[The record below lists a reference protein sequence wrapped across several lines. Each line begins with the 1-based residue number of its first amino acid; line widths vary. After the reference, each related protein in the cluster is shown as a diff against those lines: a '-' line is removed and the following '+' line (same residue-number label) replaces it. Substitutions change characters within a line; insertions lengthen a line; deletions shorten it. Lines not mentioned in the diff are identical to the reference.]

1 MKEARIIFAGGDEE
15 LVNRYLGLIASRF
28 GGFTAWR
35 GNGGWV
41 NGDGEL
47 IQEDVRIVDVAVDA
61 PQAVEYL
68 HGLAQAYAAMADEE
82 CVYLRDTEG
91 NVRLVERTSAE

>member
-1 MKEARIIFAGGDEE
+1 MKEARIIFAGGNED
-15 LVNRYLGLIASRF
+15 LVNRYLRLIASRF

-47 IQEDVRIVDVAVDA
+47 VQEDVRIVDVAMDV
-61 PQAVEYL
+61 PLEVEYL
-68 HGLAQAYAAMADEE
+68 HGLAKAWCSTAEQD
-82 CVYLRDTEG
+82 CVYLRDTKG
-91 NVRLVERTSAE
+91 NVRLVERKY